1 MAGELARGT
10 PHAQKKRGDEGSI
23 VVEGDL
29 KEGSEQDV
37 K

>member
-1 MAGELARGT
+1 MAGELTRGT
-10 PHAQKKRGDEGSI
+10 PHAQKKRGDKGSI

-29 KEGSEQDV
+29 NEGSEQNV